1 MSTLNSSTPQ
11 ADRQQPDYHKQDM
24 GATSLREQILG
35 FRNTQLIA
43 VAAKL
48 NLASL
53 LRDSPKSVKQLSLM
67 VGGNEGALYRLLRA
81 LSSIG
86 IFEEIQDNLFRNT
99 PTSELLMD
107 ETPGSLRSIAILYGE
122 PWLWRAYGELLQS
135 VQTGLQG
142 FQYVHGKTL
151 YEFLQQNPDAAAV
164 FNKAMTAFSATES
177 DAIIQAY
184 DFSLKNVIVDVGGG
198 EGFLLSALIKAYPNL
213 SGVVLDL
220 PVADRPENS
229 GRIDPGIKYVYGDF
243 FQEIPHGGD
252 IYILKSILHNW
263 NDESC
268 VNILRN
274 CRKVMT
280 DKSTL
285 LVIERVVP
293 EGNGK
298 SDSKL
303 FDINMLIMT
312 EGRERTENEY
322 QALFNAAGF
331 ILTRVVPTHSSLS
344 IVEGRLVSHA

>member
-1 MSTLNSSTPQ
+1 MSTVNSPTSK
-11 ADRQQPDYHKQDM
+11 ADRQQPDYHKQNM
-24 GATSLREQILG
+24 SASLREQILG
-35 FRNTQLIA
+35 FRNTQLIG

-53 LRDSPKSVKQLSLM
+53 LKDSPKSAKQLSLM

-86 IFEEIQDNLFRNT
+86 IFEEVEDNVFRNT
-99 PTSELLMD
+99 ETSELLMD

-122 PWLWRAYGELLQS
+122 GWLWHAYGELLHS
-135 VQTGLQG
+135 VRTGQQG

-151 YEFLQQNPDAAAV
+151 YEFLQQNPDAATV
-164 FNKAMTAFSATES
+164 FNKAMTAFSAAES

-184 DFSLKNVIVDVGGG
+184 DFSLKNMIVDVGGG
-198 EGFLLSALIKAYPNL
+198 EGFLVSALIKAYPNL

-220 PVADRPENS
+220 PVRDRLENS
-229 GRIDPGIKYVYGDF
+229 GRINPRIKYVYGNF
-243 FQEIPHGGD
+243 FQEIPRGGD
-252 IYILKSILHNW
+252 TYILKSILHNW

-274 CRKVMT
+274 CRKVMN
-280 DKSTL
+280 DNSTL

-293 EGNGK
+293 EDNEK

-322 QALFNAAGF
+322 RTLFNAAGLM
-331 ILTRVVPTHSSLS
+331 LTRVVPTHSSLS
-344 IVEGRLVSHA
+344 IVESRPVSA